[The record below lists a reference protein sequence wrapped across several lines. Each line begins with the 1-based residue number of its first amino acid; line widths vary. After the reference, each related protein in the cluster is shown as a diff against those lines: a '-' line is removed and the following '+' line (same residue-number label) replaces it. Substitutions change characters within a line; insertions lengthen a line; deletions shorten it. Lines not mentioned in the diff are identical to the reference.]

1 VDRKTSTASG
11 LPIAALIV
19 AAISIFGCGSSSTSI
34 LQPSNDRCQIAIG
47 GSSSTIPADGG
58 TGSIAVNA
66 ARECLWS
73 ATSESPWLTITS
85 GASGQGDGTV
95 TVQAVSNP
103 APAMRRASVVINN
116 SRAEI
121 SQAAAPCQFRLA
133 SPAQSF
139 PAAGGEGSVGVET
152 LEGCNWTATSGSG
165 WVAITGLQN
174 PGGPGSV
181 RFRVEQNSGDPRTGA
196 LTIAGLSFSVVQSGD
211 NVQCSYSIEPTGQST
226 PAAGGS
232 GTIAVTAPGNC
243 PWTAL
248 SQVPWI
254 TVNNGANGTGNGV
267 VNITVAAN
275 SGATRTGAV
284 IVASQVYT
292 VTQAGVP
299 PPCSFT
305 IAPTSQSIPVGG
317 GNATVNVTTAAGCG
331 WTAVS
336 QAAWIAVTSG
346 ASGSGNGAVGL
357 TIAANTG
364 AARTGTVAIAGQ
376 TYTVT
381 QPEASGPC
389 SFTIA
394 PTSQSIPAGGGNA
407 TVNVTTAAG
416 CAWTAVSQATEWIT
430 VTSGASG
437 NGNGAVALTIAAN
450 TGAART
456 GTVAIAGHTYSIS
469 QPEAPRPCS
478 FAVAP
483 TDIASPAA
491 GGTATVTVAT
501 EAACSWTA
509 VRQTTWITVTSGA
522 SGSGNGTVT
531 LTIAGNDGP
540 ARTGS
545 VVIAGQTV
553 TITQS
558 GPPPPPCTY
567 SINPGEAAIGAGG
580 GTTTVAVTTQN
591 ACTWTAVSN
600 ASWITT
606 NNPTGNGS
614 GTVEVTVAANTGPPS
629 RNGTVTIAGHTF
641 TVTQAG
647 SPPACVYEL
656 VPTTQAVSNAG
667 GEFTV
672 QISTQ
677 PACGWT
683 ATPDATWIEIVGSP
697 SGTGAATLTYR
708 VQPNPGAPRTANI
721 NIGPQRLTVV
731 QGPM

>member
-381 QPEASGPC
+381 QPEA
-389 SFTIA
+389 
-394 PTSQSIPAGGGNA
+394 
-407 TVNVTTAAG
+407 
-416 CAWTAVSQATEWIT
+416 
-430 VTSGASG
+430 
-437 NGNGAVALTIAAN
+437 
-450 TGAART
+450 
-456 GTVAIAGHTYSIS
+456 
-469 QPEAPRPCS
+469 PRPCS